1 MTKLPMMNH
10 LSRTWP
16 AAVCMAAVIA
26 ASTAGCA
33 DTAEPPA
40 SGPQTTTI
48 EISYDDLLN
57 QKRVDREVTLRVGD
71 FLQVSLGANASTG
84 FSWAEQMQ
92 ISDPEVLVQT
102 GHEAVGSADGRPG
115 GPGREVWVLQALSA
129 GTSTV
134 STTYGRP
141 WEGGEKD
148 SWTFTAAVTVTSR

>member
-1 MTKLPMMNH
+1 MNP
-10 LSRTWP
+10 LRRP
-16 AAVCMAAVIA
+16 LAAAVYLAAVIA
-26 ASTAGCA
+26 TATGCA
-33 DTAEPPA
+33 GTAETPA

-57 QKRVDREVTLRVGD
+57 QKRVDREVSLRVGD
-71 FLQVSLGANASTG
+71 FLQVSLGSNASTG

-92 ISDPEVLVQT
+92 ISDPEVLAQT
-102 GHEAVGSADGRPG
+102 GHEAVGPADGRPG

-129 GTSTV
+129 GTTTV

-148 SWTFTAAVTVTSR
+148 TWTFTAAVTVTAR